1 MLVHHKRLLPLCPP
15 NTTYRYNVG
24 YPYSSLVPIYPPKW
38 REALWS
44 KVSCSR
50 TQHKPR
56 GLGLHPD
63 LLAWA
68 QHATHK
74 ATVFHSITSHDS
86 RKLLC
91 KINLLKVK
99 PRCKYGLVSLR
110 SLKGPPFQ
118 RNKVSVNRAWTL
130 KLLYINTVLQREKNT
145 FGITYPLSEYSKIC
159 SWASFEAIAMWIGWG

>member
-1 MLVHHKRLLPLCPP
+1 MKGIGVFILPPGYNVSPSQATSPSVPP

-50 TQHKPR
+50 TQHK
-56 GLGLHPD
+56 D
-63 LLAWA
+63 LSWA
-68 QHATHK
+68 YTQTSWLEPSMLPTRPLCL
-74 ATVFHSITSHDS
+74 TVITSHDS

-110 SLKGPPFQ
+110 SFKGPPFQ

-130 KLLYINTVLQREKNT
+130 KLLYINAVIQREKT
-145 FGITYPLSEYSKIC
+145 FLG
-159 SWASFEAIAMWIGWG
+159 